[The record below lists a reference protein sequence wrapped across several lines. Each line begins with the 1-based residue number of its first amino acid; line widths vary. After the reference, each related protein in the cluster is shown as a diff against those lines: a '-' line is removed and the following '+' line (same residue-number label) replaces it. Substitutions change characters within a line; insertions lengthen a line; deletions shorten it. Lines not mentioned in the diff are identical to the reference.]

1 MIFRLLYFFF
11 LALVVRAVWKSLFE
25 RRAVSSPD
33 GVERRASVYKGLM
46 VRDPVCGLHLPES
59 RAIVEIHA
67 GERNH
72 FCSEKCRAEFRKAHR

>member
-1 MIFRLLYFFF
+1 MIFRLLYFFL
-11 LALVVRAVWKSLFE
+11 LALVVRAVWKGLFE

-33 GVERRASVYKGLM
+33 GVERQPAVYKGLM

-67 GERNH
+67 GERKH
-72 FCSEKCRAEFRKAHR
+72 FCSEKCRAEFQKARR